1 MTDYLV
7 HAEDYPDSPR
17 VLFFSAQHGLTGTER
32 LIAYL
37 KEILQVNHA
46 CGMGPLIRG
55 IWRVA
60 LDEEEKLQEVELRYA
75 GKYPEME
82 NICEKYYLTRSPG
95 SLHGRIASFE
105 IIYGR

>member
-7 HAEDYPDSPR
+7 HAEDYPESPR
-17 VLFFSAQHGLTGTER
+17 VLFFCDENGLTGTER
-32 LIAYL
+32 LTAYL

-60 LDEEEKLQEVELRYA
+60 LDEEEKLQEAELRYM
-75 GKYPEME
+75 GEIPEME
-82 NICEKYYLTRSPG
+82 NICGKYSIQVTLPG
-95 SLHGRIASFE
+95 TEIASFE